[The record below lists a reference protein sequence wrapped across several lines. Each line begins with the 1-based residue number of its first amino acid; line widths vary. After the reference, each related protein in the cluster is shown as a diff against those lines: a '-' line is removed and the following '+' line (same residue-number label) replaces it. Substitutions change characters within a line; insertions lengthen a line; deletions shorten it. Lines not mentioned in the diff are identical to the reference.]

1 MKEVEKIEDLFK
13 KLREDEE
20 NVRLLVDKPKEIT
33 QSRDEI
39 KKIIMEQTQMEGQLD
54 RKMAQMQA
62 RNQEEAKMMYAIE
75 RTRIMDHIY
84 LKYKIR
90 IVELMKA
97 YKDFGLEKDQD
108 VRALQHANM
117 A

>member
-1 MKEVEKIEDLFK
+1 MSKTKKIVLRCLDADDKCYDDSMKEVEKIEDLFK

-54 RKMAQMQA
+54 RKMA
-62 RNQEEAKMMYAIE
+62 
-75 RTRIMDHIY
+75 
-84 LKYKIR
+84 
-90 IVELMKA
+90 
-97 YKDFGLEKDQD
+97 
-108 VRALQHANM
+108 
-117 A
+117 